1 MRFILPRFRAL
12 IGIASCSALV
22 LWGAPAARAA
32 DPQAYKVEFAPTGN
46 GAMDGTLRAT
56 SDLHSLRTSA
66 PVSPYG
72 LIARARSDLDRLKT
86 VLESYGYY
94 QSKVTMKIDG
104 LALNDPGLADELT
117 ALPKKHDARVQVS
130 FALGPL
136 YHLRGVAIDG
146 ELPPSVQGVLGL
158 KSGAPAVAADVL
170 GAGARLLSALQEQGY
185 AFAKV
190 DPPVAYED
198 QIDPVLDVSFH
209 VEAGQRVNIG
219 QIHFEG
225 LKRVHEKVLSR
236 RLLLHTGEQFK
247 LSAVEHAR
255 TDLLSLGVFAA
266 INVQVGSAV
275 DDTGGVPITFKIR
288 ERPRHTFGIN
298 AAYSSDLGGS
308 GGITWSDRNVFG
320 NAEQLIVS
328 AQLTG
333 AGGSSTTGL
342 GYNTSIKYIL
352 PDFGHRDQSL
362 QFAVGA
368 IKQDLEAYDQTAV
381 TMGVT
386 LTRKLNRRW
395 TASVGV
401 TATEERINQIVCVTE
416 QPLGYPLG
424 YPPSPTSSACN
435 PTPPCTDVTL
445 GATTPTCAPYADR
458 NLFYYTLLALPLTLS
473 YDSTDLASPLDDPTR
488 GVRGSVTLQPTRS
501 LGHAD
506 ADFLITTVKV
516 AAYFDLDHLLPTQ
529 PGRSVLAAR
538 ALAGIAEGAGET
550 SQFGTQIPN
559 LPPDQRFYGGGSG
572 SIRGYPYQAVGP
584 YFPGTNYPIGATAIS
599 AGSLEYRQRFGQNF
613 GAAFFI
619 DGGQVGSKW
628 SLNPTDLFVGVG
640 GGVRYYTPI
649 GPIRLDVAVPLKRYD
664 TDPSPFQI
672 YIGLGQAY

>member
-1 MRFILPRFRAL
+1 MRLILPRFRAL
-12 IGIASCSALV
+12 IGIASCGALV
-22 LWGAPAARAA
+22 LWSASAARAA

-56 SDLHSLRTSA
+56 SDLQSLRTSA

-117 ALPKKHDARVQVS
+117 ALPKKHDARVQVG

-146 ELPPSVQGVLGL
+146 ELPPSVQGALGL
-158 KSGAPAVAADVL
+158 KAGAPAVAADVL

-198 QIDPVLDVSFH
+198 QIDPLLDVSFH
-209 VEAGQRVNIG
+209 IETGQRVNIG
-219 QIHFEG
+219 EIHLQG
-225 LKRVHEKVLSR
+225 LKRVHEKVLRR

-247 LSAVEHAR
+247 LSAVERAR
-255 TDLLSLGVFAA
+255 TDLLSLGVFGA
-266 INVQVGSAV
+266 INVQVGSAA

-288 ERPRHTFGIN
+288 ERLRHAFSIS

-333 AGGSSTTGL
+333 AGGSSTTGV
-342 GYNTSIKYIL
+342 GYITSVKYIL

-362 QFAVGA
+362 QFSVGA
-368 IKQDLEAYDQTAV
+368 LRQDLEAYDQTAV
-381 TMGVT
+381 TTGAT

-416 QPLGYPLG
+416 QLK
-424 YPPSPTSSACN
+424 PPYVPKTPCI
-435 PTPPCTDVTL
+435 PTPPCTDVPI
-445 GATTPTCAPYADR
+445 GSTTDSCAPYADR
-458 NLFYYTLLALPLTLS
+458 NLYFYTLLALPLTLS
-473 YDSTDLASPLDDPTR
+473 YDSTDLASPLDDPTH
-488 GVRGSVTLQPTRS
+488 GIRGSVTLQPTQS
-501 LGHAD
+501 LGHSD

-550 SQFGTQIPN
+550 S

-584 YFPGTNYPIGATAIS
+584 YFPGTNNPIGATAIS
-599 AGSLEYRQRFGQNF
+599 AGSLEYRQRFGQNL
-613 GAAFFI
+613 GAAFFV

-628 SLNPTDLFVGVG
+628 SLDPTDLFVGIG